1 MRQSTTG
8 VIKEKTGVDVQLT
21 MQLVLVLCVILSLIV
36 ALMVWRQRHSDSHP
50 KAAGLP
56 AALKGAQL
64 AYAERLFR
72 SAKFNGGWVITA
84 RVDRVY
90 RHLSGLLV
98 LVELK
103 TRAADKVYLSDVIEL
118 SAQRLAIEGRQGQQ
132 VSGTAYVLVKSVRY
146 PNGRF
151 HKVGLMPRELVVD
164 LAVRRERLLAGADL
178 PSGSDNGRLCEGC
191 SFRWECPQEVR
202 WLADD

>member
-1 MRQSTTG
+1 MQM
-8 VIKEKTGVDVQLT
+8 T
-21 MQLVLVLCVILSLIV
+21 MQLVLVLGAFLSLIV
-36 ALMVWRQRHSDSHP
+36 ALMVWRQRQGDSQA
-50 KAAGLP
+50 KSAGLP
-56 AALKGAQL
+56 VALKDARL

-72 SAKFNGGWVITA
+72 SPRFNGGWVISA

-90 RHLSGLLV
+90 RNSSGLLV
-98 LVELK
+98 QVELK
-103 TRAADKVYLSDVIEL
+103 TRAADKVYQSDVIEL
-118 SAQRLAIEGRQGQQ
+118 SAQRFAIEGHPGER
-132 VSGTAYVLVKSVRY
+132 VSDAAYVFVKSVRF

-178 PSGSDNGRLCEGC
+178 PYGSDNGRLCEGC